1 MNSQQPQYE
10 EEEKKSPGKIIIMVI
25 VAIWII
31 LGIAGFI
38 MSIVC
43 FGRSGSTSQH
53 VVGLLLAI
61 FFGNFLISLSEIK
74 KLRHYKFAM
83 RIYMFPFF
91 WIFYFVVPD
100 YCKRIFS

>member
-1 MNSQQPQYE
+1 MDSQQPQYE
-10 EEEKKSPGKIIIMVI
+10 EQEKKSPGKIIIMI
-25 VAIWII
+25 LVAVWVI
-31 LGIAGFI
+31 LGIAGII

-61 FFGNFLISLSEIK
+61 LFGP
-74 KLRHYKFAM
+74 
-83 RIYMFPFF
+83 IY

>member
-1 MNSQQPQYE
+1 MASQQPQYE
-10 EEEKKSPGKIIIMVI
+10 EEEKNSPGKIIILVI

-31 LGIAGFI
+31 LGIAAFI

-43 FGRSGSTSQH
+43 FGRSGSTSQQ

-74 KLRHYKFAM
+74 KLRHYKFAL
-83 RIYMFPFF
+83 RIYMFQFF

>member
-1 MNSQQPQYE
+1 MKKKK
-10 EEEKKSPGKIIIMVI
+10 KKSPGKIIILVI
-25 VAIWII
+25 VAIWVI
-31 LGIAGFI
+31 LGIEAFI

-43 FGRSGSTSQH
+43 FGRSGSTSQQ

-74 KLRHYKFAM
+74 KVRHYKFALQ
-83 RIYMFPFF
+83 IYMFPFF
-91 WIFYFVVPD
+91 WLFYFFVPD

>member
-1 MNSQQPQYE
+1 MASQQPQYE
-10 EEEKKSPGKIIIMVI
+10 EEEKKSPGKIILFII

-31 LGIAGFI
+31 LGIAAFI

-61 FFGNFLISLSEIK
+61 LFGP
-74 KLRHYKFAM
+74 
-83 RIYMFPFF
+83 IY
-91 WIFYFVVPD
+91 WIFYFAVPD